1 MEGSGIQQE
10 NRINF
15 PSAQQLNDS
24 ILAISGRVL
33 GFSIAFL
40 RRADDFESS
49 ILLKVAW
56 VLLGACV
63 LLNVFARVV
72 SLDPSGDDKIA
83 VLCWRFLASLSAGAF
98 ISGLGLLTAFSVMNV

>member
-1 MEGSGIQQE
+1 MQQE

-24 ILAISGRVL
+24 ILAVGGRVL

-40 RRADDFESS
+40 SRADDCESS
-49 ILLKVAW
+49 ILLEVAW
-56 VLLGACV
+56 VLLSACV

-72 SLDPSGDDKIA
+72 SPDPSGDDKIA
-83 VLCWRFLASLSAGAF
+83 VRCWRFLAPLSAGAF
-98 ISGLGLLTAFSVMNV
+98 ISGLGLLTEFGVMNV

>member
-1 MEGSGIQQE
+1 MEESGIQQE

-40 RRADDFESS
+40 SRADDFESS

-72 SLDPSGDDKIA
+72 SLDPIGDDKIV
-83 VLCWRFLASLSAGAF
+83 VLWWRFLASLSAGAF

>member
-1 MEGSGIQQE
+1 M
-10 NRINF
+10 
-15 PSAQQLNDS
+15 NDS

-72 SLDPSGDDKIA
+72 SLDPIGDDKIV